1 MSIWSEL
8 PKPRFPPSWLRPEL
22 IYYKTGGFFPTN
34 KNQKESYNEKSK
46 TRRSHVGALPH
57 FERLRQSFSYGC
69 TDWSNM
75 DSKPKRINLAQ
86 VGRGRRA
93 ETNGRSLNE
102 SNRFWTFRAFRFRRR
117 EISLRSFSNALSL
130 FIAQA
135 PLTPRPERTHGDN
148 AKSNIEPK
156 ATGPFN
162 VLKRGGVGWVFY
174 V

>member
-1 MSIWSEL
+1 MKKV
-8 PKPRFPPSWLRPEL
+8 KPAGAMLERYRILSAHDSLFRMDVQTGQTWILSQKEL
-22 IYYKTGGFFPTN
+22 IWR
-34 KNQKESYNEKSK
+34 E
-46 TRRSHVGALPH
+46 
-57 FERLRQSFSYGC
+57 
-69 TDWSNM
+69 
-75 DSKPKRINLAQ
+75 